1 MVLIATQEVMLGV
14 TDFLVA
20 QGRQALIDEMK
31 LLAQEYFANSQKVDQ
46 LILTCSQDIW
56 RVAVQSCWKFIASIW
71 NTYFKYLTILAVHS
85 SFDAWN

>member
-1 MVLIATQEVMLGV
+1 MVLVAAQEVMLGL

-46 LILTCSQDIW
+46 LILTCSQHI
-56 RVAVQSCWKFIASIW
+56 
-71 NTYFKYLTILAVHS
+71 
-85 SFDAWN
+85 